1 MNKEVTPHVIWKSLL
16 IVAALGML
24 CLALFGCNPV
34 KRVLNNPKYY
44 NPIADHVISS
54 GLCVN
59 DSIYISDTTILLD
72 TLYNIE
78 TVTDTVTVGDSVW
91 IDRVEYRTIK
101 KTVTIRDT
109 TVVTDN
115 SRINLLQKELI
126 KKDGELIAK
135 NDELAKSKSETK
147 EVRKERNKWRLYFF
161 LLLGGIGTLI
171 GLLIGWKIKT
181 GALKLISPIKL

>member
-1 MNKEVTPHVIWKSLL
+1 MSKEVTPHVIWKSLL
-16 IVAALGML
+16 IVAALGIL
-24 CLALFGCNPV
+24 CLALFGCSPV
-34 KRVLNNPKYY
+34 KRVLNNPKHY
-44 NPIADHVISS
+44 NTIAEHLISS

-109 TVVTDN
+109 TIVTDN
-115 SRINLLQKELI
+115 SRINLLQKQISLHLQNESKLKTDLVNI
-126 KKDGELIAK
+126 KSAK
-135 NDELAKSKSETK
+135 K
-147 EVRKERNKWRLYFF
+147 EMQQERNKWRLYFF
-161 LLLGGIGTLI
+161 LLLFGVV
-171 GLLIGWKIKT
+171 GWFLRKPI
-181 GALKLISPIKL
+181 LKLISPIKI